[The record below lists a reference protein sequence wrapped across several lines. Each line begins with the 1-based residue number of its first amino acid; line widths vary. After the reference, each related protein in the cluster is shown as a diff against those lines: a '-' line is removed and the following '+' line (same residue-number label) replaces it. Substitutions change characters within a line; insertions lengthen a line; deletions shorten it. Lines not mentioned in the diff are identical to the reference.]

1 MSWRWPQRK
10 GEIIICVAKSGFAS
24 RSYRTRGIVL
34 RTHKLGESDRIITLI
49 TPDGLVRAVAKGVR
63 RTSSRLG
70 ATLEPFM
77 EVDAQVVIG
86 RNLHVISQAQLRNPY
101 GQKLVSDYSA
111 YTVATAMVET
121 AERLLEADADSTV
134 QQYRLLHGAIA
145 LLARGTVAPGAIL
158 DSYILRSLSIAG
170 WAPSFTDCIRCGAP
184 GPHSA
189 VHVQLGGVVCA
200 NCRPAGSISPHPVTI
215 AYLQALLDGN
225 WEIVGTAGPK
235 ARDQAAK
242 IVSNYLQWHLERAV
256 KSLRHV
262 ERT

>member
-1 MSWRWPQRK
+1 MAR
-10 GEIIICVAKSGFAS
+10 SGFAS

-49 TPDGLVRAVAKGVR
+49 TPNGLVRAVAKGVR

-77 EVDAQVVIG
+77 EVEAQVVMG
-86 RNLHVISQAQLRNPY
+86 RNLDVVSQAQLRNAY
-101 GQKLVSDYSA
+101 GQQLVTDYPA

-121 AERLLEADADSTV
+121 AERLLEADADST
-134 QQYRLLHGAIA
+134 QSQYRLLHGAIA
-145 LLARGTVAPGAIL
+145 LLTRRTVDPGAIL

-170 WAPSFTDCIRCGAP
+170 WAPSFTNCSRCGSP

-189 VHVQLGGVVCA
+189 VHVQLGGVVCHD
-200 NCRPAGSISPHPVTI
+200 CRPSGSITPHPITI
-215 AYLQALLDGN
+215 SYLQALLVGD
-225 WEIVGTAGPK
+225 WDTVGTAGPK
-235 ARDQAAK
+235 AREQAAK
-242 IVSNYLQWHLERAV
+242 IVANYLQWHLERAV

>member
-1 MSWRWPQRK
+1 MAR
-10 GEIIICVAKSGFAS
+10 SGFAS

-49 TPDGLVRAVAKGVR
+49 TPNGLVRAVAKGVR

-77 EVDAQVVIG
+77 EVDAQVVVG
-86 RNLHVISQAQLRNPY
+86 RTLDVISQAQLRNPY
-101 GQKLVSDYSA
+101 GQKLVLDYSA

-121 AERLLEADADSTV
+121 AERLLEADADSTLR
-134 QQYRLLHGAIA
+134 QYRLLHGAIA
-145 LLARGTVAPGAIL
+145 LLSRGTVAPGTIL
-158 DSYILRSLSIAG
+158 DSYILRALSIAG

-189 VHVQLGGVVCA
+189 LHVQLGGVVCH
-200 NCRPAGSISPHPVTI
+200 NCRPSGSVSPHPITI
-215 AYLQALLDGN
+215 SYLQALLEGD
-225 WEIVGTAGPK
+225 WDTVSTAGPK

>member
-1 MSWRWPQRK
+1 MPAHALAI
-10 GEIIICVAKSGFAS
+10 GGIIAGVARSGFAS

-49 TPDGLVRAVAKGVR
+49 TPNGLVRAVAKGVR

-77 EVDAQVVIG
+77 EVDAQIVMG
-86 RNLHVISQAQLRNPY
+86 RSLDIVSQAQLRHPY
-101 GQKLVSDYSA
+101 GQKLVADYPA

-121 AERLLEADADSTV
+121 AERLLEADADSTAR
-134 QQYRLLHGAIA
+134 QYRLLHGAIA
-145 LLARGTVAPGAIL
+145 LLARGTVDSGAVL
-158 DSYILRSLSIAG
+158 DSYILRALAVAG
-170 WAPSFTDCIRCGAP
+170 WAPSFTNCVRCGAP

-189 VHVQLGGVVCA
+189 VNVPLGGVVCA
-200 NCRPAGSISPHPVTI
+200 NCRPPGSESPHPMTI
-215 AYLQALLDGN
+215 TYLQALLEGD
-225 WEIVGTAGPK
+225 WETVATAGPRTREQG
-235 ARDQAAK
+235 AR
-242 IVSNYLQWHLERAV
+242 IVANYLQWHLERAV